1 MRWSCR
7 HWGRLS
13 AGLWPAFQ
21 SITQSVPTTGV
32 CWTALGNARWS
43 ICGHLLLSQLPAW
56 DTKWQL
62 IPNYTAK
69 PIQGKTKGTG
79 PLCLSLR
86 WLQFVP
92 VILMLKLDFSPC
104 VSSLTH
110 TLCFWSPGEQQLL
123 FCREVKLLCFGAFS
137 ISKLQVPLEMVLCL
151 PQAYM
156 PYVEKCSYWKPCL
169 WMDVNS
175 LVVKCKAVSL
185 PFWIPPRERRRIPT
199 GNPLFPLD
207 PSSRRGDVVISQGCF
222 PLYLHQ
228 EYFLVKRLILKYSQ
242 ASVWKEFFYTVHVHF
257 FPCLL

>member
-1 MRWSCR
+1 M
-7 HWGRLS
+7 H
-13 AGLWPAFQ
+13 AGPFGATCCHPNCLPGIPND
-21 SITQSVPTTGV
+21 SSYPITQQSPFNEVRD
-32 CWTALGNARWS
+32 ALE
-43 ICGHLLLSQLPAW
+43 
-56 DTKWQL
+56 
-62 IPNYTAK
+62 
-69 PIQGKTKGTG
+69 TKGTG

-123 FCREVKLLCFGAFS
+123 FCREVKLVCFGAFS

-175 LVVKCKAVSL
+175 LVMKCKAVSL
-185 PFWIPPRERRRIPT
+185 PF
-199 GNPLFPLD
+199 
-207 PSSRRGDVVISQGCF
+207 
-222 PLYLHQ
+222 
-228 EYFLVKRLILKYSQ
+228 
-242 ASVWKEFFYTVHVHF
+242 
-257 FPCLL
+257 